1 MSLKRK
7 LSLYTFFAFV
17 LIITLYTFLTV
28 LIINKILETEANKE
42 YNRILNLYTFGR
54 EFSLA
59 KDEFAQDSLK
69 AFEELSLFIKRV
81 NNFEIVFIYDIKA
94 LKKTFTN
101 VEEFLKGKEIF
112 ENYTLQGDVLN
123 NKEIIDVIL
132 KTDTYRVYGGLL
144 NPTFI
149 YVYPINLNGNTIGK
163 VAFIERFSL
172 NLRLI
177 LGTYIFLIVFT
188 LLSTYLPIKL
198 LGHIVRELK
207 FLKDF
212 AISFSNKDFSKIDA
226 LRENI
231 RNTKEHNELYQLK
244 VSLLKMAE
252 TLEQHIRHLEV
263 ELKSYEN
270 LAFIDPLTGLYNRRM
285 FLELAEKKLNEAKRY
300 KESLSLIMLDIDHFK
315 RINDT
320 YGHGVGDMALKSLT
334 EILRKNL
341 RASDIVAR
349 WGGEEFVIILP
360 KTTLEQAYNVA
371 EKIRK
376 LVEISAIDLPNGE
389 KLKFT
394 VSLGVSFFSGEEDLE
409 ELIRQADI
417 ALYEAKSKGRNR
429 TEVYRRGLSL

>member
-7 LSLYTFFAFV
+7 LSLYTFVTFV
-17 LIITLYTFLTV
+17 LIVMLYTFATV

-42 YNRILNLYTFGR
+42 YNRILNFYTFGK

-59 KDEFAQDSLK
+59 KDEFAQDPLK

-112 ENYTLQGDVLN
+112 ENYALQSNVLN
-123 NKEIIDVIL
+123 SKEIIYVIL
-132 KTDTYRVYGGLL
+132 KTDTYAVYGGLL

-163 VAFIERFSL
+163 VAFIEQFSL
-172 NLRLI
+172 NLKLI
-177 LGTYIFLIVFT
+177 LGTYIFLIIFT
-188 LLSTYLPIKL
+188 LLGTYLPTKL
-198 LGHIVRELK
+198 LGHIIRELK
-207 FLKDF
+207 FLKDV

-263 ELKSYEN
+263 ELKSYES

-285 FLELAEKKLNEAKRY
+285 FLELAEKNLNEAKRY
-300 KESLSLIMLDIDHFK
+300 KEPLSLIMLDIDHFK

-320 YGHGVGDMALKSLT
+320 YGHEVGDITLKSLA

-349 WGGEEFVIILP
+349 WGGEEFVIILS
-360 KTTLEQAYNVA
+360 T
-371 EKIRK
+371 
-376 LVEISAIDLPNGE
+376 
-389 KLKFT
+389 
-394 VSLGVSFFSGEEDLE
+394 
-409 ELIRQADI
+409 
-417 ALYEAKSKGRNR
+417 
-429 TEVYRRGLSL
+429 

>member
-17 LIITLYTFLTV
+17 LIIALYTFLTV
-28 LIINKILETEANKE
+28 LIINKILEREANKE
-42 YNRILNLYTFGR
+42 YNRILNFYTFGR

-59 KDEFAQDSLK
+59 KNELTQDSLK
-69 AFEELSLFIKRV
+69 AFEELSLFIKKV

-94 LKKTFTN
+94 LKKTFVN

-112 ENYTLQGDVLN
+112 ENYAIKGDVLN
-123 NKEIIDVIL
+123 NKEIIYVIL
-132 KTDTYRVYGGLL
+132 KTDTYRVYSELL

-172 NLRLI
+172 NLKLI
-177 LGTYIFLIVFT
+177 LGTYIFLIIFT

-207 FLKDF
+207 FLKDV

-231 RNTKEHNELYQLK
+231 RNTKGHNELYQLK

-252 TLEQHIRHLEV
+252 TLEQHIRRLEV

-270 LAFIDPLTGLYNRRM
+270 LAFIDHLTNLYNRRM

-320 YGHGVGDMALKSLT
+320 YGHEVGDVALRSLA

-376 LVEISAIDLPNGE
+376 LVAISTIDLPNGE
-389 KLKFT
+389 KLKLT
-394 VSLGVSFFSGEEDLE
+394 VSLGVSSFSGEEDLG
-409 ELIRQADI
+409 ELIRRADI

-429 TEVYRRGLSL
+429 TEVYRRSLSL